1 MVNKFPLPFFVVDLI
16 FVIIDK
22 MMYACSKCFD
32 LVMGTSS
39 CPFTMLLV
47 SLKNIAILLSSQ
59 PSPRLSVIPFIVG
72 VFPSE
77 N

>member
-1 MVNKFPLPFFVVDLI
+1 LI

-39 CPFTMLLV
+39 CPFTMLFHL
-47 SLKNIAILLSSQ
+47 LKNFAIFCH
-59 PSPRLSVIPFIVG
+59 PSLHQRYQ
-72 VFPSE
+72 
-77 N
+77 